1 MLRAVRAR
9 AARPRASVLV
19 LAYHVI
25 ADLPEGSPLR
35 PFGIPP
41 EELTRQLDLL
51 RRTGHEFVDLDTLLA
66 ALDGTGATP
75 RRAVLVTFDD
85 CTADLRAVAAPLLA
99 ARRIP
104 AVAFAVAGALGDT
117 NRWDAD
123 AGQEPL
129 RLLDAEELRGL
140 AGLGVEVGGHSLTHA
155 RLPDVA
161 ADRLDAEISGCR
173 EQLEAAGL
181 PAPRAFAYP
190 YGAHDAA
197 VVDAARD
204 AGYQAAFTTESGVVT
219 ADSDRFR
226 LPRLDLRRG
235 DTGPRLLLR
244 IAAARARG
252 LARQPSTTAAE
263 VREPALRRRTSTA
276 WRRRRS
282 P

>member
-1 MLRAVRAR
+1 
-9 AARPRASVLV
+9 VLV
-19 LAYHVI
+19 LAYHAI

-35 PFGIPP
+35 PFAVPP
-41 EELTRQLDLL
+41 EELARQLDLL

-85 CTADLRAVAAPLLA
+85 GTEDLRAIAAPLLA

-104 AVAFAVAGALGDT
+104 ALAFAVAGALGDT
-117 NRWDAD
+117 NRWDAG

-129 RLLDAEELRGL
+129 RLLDADGLRGL

-155 RLPDVA
+155 RLPDVGRG
-161 ADRLDAEISGCR
+161 RLGAELSGCR
-173 EQLEAAGL
+173 GQLEAAGL

-204 AGYQAAFTTESGVVT
+204 AGYRAAFTTASGVVT
-219 ADSDRFR
+219 RNSDRYR
-226 LPRLDLRRG
+226 LPRLELRRG
-235 DTGPRLLLR
+235 DTGPRLLMR
-244 IAAARARG
+244 VAAARARG
-252 LARQPSTTAAE
+252 L
-263 VREPALRRRTSTA
+263 VRRSPGDRRRRRTSA
-276 WRRRRS
+276 RR
-282 P
+282 